1 MISTTIKFVWKNK
14 ILEVNNPDPNETL
27 LNFIRLKLKR
37 TGTKEGCA
45 EGGCG
50 ACTIVLAEENKNKLI
65 YKAINSCI
73 AFVPTLHGKQ
83 LILVEDLLDKN
94 GSLHPVQKAMVDY
107 HGSQCGFCTPGF
119 VMSLFAM
126 YKKNKSYNHDVISD
140 SISGNLCRCTGY
152 RPIIDAAKSL
162 NNKKI
167 NDKFEIY
174 KKKTINLL
182 KKIQS
187 NTISINNGKKY
198 YAPKNI
204 SELKEILNKN
214 PNSNL
219 LSGGTDLSL
228 TVTKERKNLDS
239 LIYLG
244 GIKELNYIKKNNS
257 FIEIGAN
264 TPLINVEEYIKK
276 YYLDFNKILKRYGSV
291 QIRNVATIAGN
302 IATASPIGDTLPLL
316 LSLDALI
323 TIENNKTKKIV
334 KLKDFF
340 VSYRKTKL
348 KKKEFI
354 SSIKIPIY
362 PKNIFKAYKISK
374 RFDDDISSVCASFNF
389 EIKNKK
395 IKSVKI
401 AFGGMSAIP
410 KRAKYCEKTLKN
422 KEFSNKILDK
432 AKESLLRDFA
442 PISDMRA
449 SKEYRIEIAKNL
461 LTKFFAEI
469 QNKNR
474 IELKN

>member
-1 MISTTIKFVWKNK
+1 MISRTIKFVWKNK

-167 NDKFEIY
+167 NDKFETY
-174 KKKTINLL
+174 KKNYKSF

-214 PNSNL
+214 PNSKL

-302 IATASPIGDTLPLL
+302 IATASPIGDTYYYFPLMHLLPL
-316 LSLDALI
+316 
-323 TIENNKTKKIV
+323 KIIKQKII

-362 PKNIFKAYKISK
+362 SKIFLKHIKFLRDLMTIYHRYVHLLTSK
-374 RFDDDISSVCASFNF
+374 LK
-389 EIKNKK
+389 IKNKEQNCFWRYVCN
-395 IKSVKI
+395 S
-401 AFGGMSAIP
+401 

>member
-1 MISTTIKFVWKNK
+1 MKYI
-14 ILEVNNPDPNETL
+14 
-27 LNFIRLKLKR
+27 
-37 TGTKEGCA
+37 
-45 EGGCG
+45 
-50 ACTIVLAEENKNKLI
+50 
-65 YKAINSCI
+65 
-73 AFVPTLHGKQ
+73 
-83 LILVEDLLDKN
+83 
-94 GSLHPVQKAMVDY
+94 
-107 HGSQCGFCTPGF
+107 
-119 VMSLFAM
+119 
-126 YKKNKSYNHDVISD
+126 
-140 SISGNLCRCTGY
+140 
-152 RPIIDAAKSL
+152 
-162 NNKKI
+162 
-167 NDKFEIY
+167 

-182 KKIQS
+182 KKIHS
-187 NTISINNGKKY
+187 SSVSINNGKKY
-198 YAPKNI
+198 FAPKNI
-204 SELKEILNKN
+204 IELKKILNKN
-214 PNSNL
+214 PNSKL

-228 TVTKERKNLDS
+228 VVTKERKNLDS
-239 LIYLG
+239 LIYIG

-276 YYLDFNKILKRYGSV
+276 YYLDFNKILKRYGSI

-323 TIENNKTKKIV
+323 TIENNKIKKTI

-348 KKKEFI
+348 KKKDFI

-362 PKNIFKAYKISK
+362 TKNIFKAYKISK

-395 IKSVKI
+395 IKNVKI
-401 AFGGMSAIP
+401 AFGGMSSIP
-410 KRAKYCEKTLKN
+410 KRAKYCEKTLEN

-432 AKESLLRDFA
+432 AKESLLKDFS

-461 LTKFFAEI
+461 LTKVFAEI
-469 QNKNR
+469 QNKNQ
-474 IELKN
+474 IELKK